1 MFKIDFTPSLNI
13 LFLHSVIQFPNL
25 YLTSTNAF
33 VFLIVYS
40 LEKNSPLK
48 RKITLKHI
56 ARELGVSISTV
67 SKALKNS
74 EEIGSDTKEKV
85 QAFAKLYNYKPNN
98 IAISLKNKRT
108 KNIGVIIPDI
118 VHHFFT
124 TVFRGIEKYANAK
137 GYNVIVCVSDES
149 FDKEVINM
157 ELLANGS
164 IDGFIMALS
173 SGTQLKN
180 DYNHLK
186 EVTEQGIPLVLFD
199 RVAEDIVCDKVI
211 INDRKGAYNAVTKF
225 IKDGRKRIALI
236 TSEDYI
242 SVSRERAAGYKEA
255 LLDNGIGY
263 NEDLILKFPSMEISE
278 NLIEDFF
285 ERKKVDAVLSV
296 NEIFAIHSMRYV
308 QSKGLKIPE
317 DISFIGF
324 TDGLLSKYASP
335 GLTAIA
341 QHGEQ
346 MGEIAA
352 EILIEKI
359 ENDIEEETYVT
370 RVLEPTLIERGSTVN

>member
-1 MFKIDFTPSLNI
+1 M
-13 LFLHSVIQFPNL
+13 
-25 YLTSTNAF
+25 
-33 VFLIVYS
+33 
-40 LEKNSPLK
+40 K

-56 ARELGVSISTV
+56 ARELDVSISTV

-74 EEIGSDTKEKV
+74 EEIGRDTKDKV

-157 ELLANGS
+157 EMLANGS

-173 SGTQLKN
+173 GETQLKN
-180 DYNHLK
+180 DFNHLR

-199 RVAEDIVCDKVI
+199 RITDEITCDKVVI
-211 INDRKGAYNAVTKF
+211 DDKEAAYGAVRKLLAA
-225 IKDGRKRIALI
+225 GRKRIALV
-236 TSEDYI
+236 TTEDFLNVSFKRAEGYYQALAEAGI
-242 SVSRERAAGYKEA
+242 SKDDS
-255 LLDNGIGY
+255 
-263 NEDLILKFPSMEISE
+263 LILQLPYQQKDEQKSE
-278 NLIEDFF
+278 EFF
-285 ERKKVDAVLSV
+285 KSTQIDAVLCV
-296 NEIFAIHSMRYV
+296 NEIFAVRCMGIAQRNGYKV
-308 QSKGLKIPE
+308 PE
-317 DISFIGF
+317 DIAFIGF
-324 TDGLLSKYASP
+324 TDGILSKYASP
-335 GLTAIA
+335 TLTAVD

-352 EILIEKI
+352 ELLIEKI
-359 ENDIEEETYVT
+359 EREEEYEEEDGYTT
-370 RVLEPTLIERGSTVN
+370 KVLSATIVERESTPDF